1 MPEPANGSG
10 DARRFA
16 LTVSPADFY
25 GNCYLRI
32 GGAPCV
38 RVVGVEHVRS
48 AVPHRT
54 RETLVAIYALVT

>member
-1 MPEPANGSG
+1 MPEPFNGSG
-10 DARRFA
+10 DSRGCA

-25 GNCYLRI
+25 GNRYLNI

-38 RVVGVEHVRS
+38 RVVGVEHARS

-54 RETLVAIYALVT
+54 RGTLAAIYALVT